1 MNKFEKKFGKYA
13 IQNISLILILCYV
26 VGYVIS
32 LINGNFLSYLTLNPY
47 EILFHGQIW
56 RLVTWIIIPPGT
68 LDPFTIIMLLFYYNI
83 GTTLERTWG
92 TYRYNVYLLMGMLFT
107 VLGRPPGTL
116 DPFTI
121 IMLLFYY
128 NIGTTL
134 ERTWGTYRYNVYLL
148 MGMLF
153 TVLGSFACM
162 GINFLSGASGA
173 EVAFLSAIGANFF
186 STYYI
191 NMSIFL
197 AFAATFPNVQVLLMF
212 VIPIKVKWMGIV
224 YIVLMAWEFLMTG
237 NMYARMAIGASLLNV
252 AIFFFTSKNR
262 MHLSPKQIK
271 RRSEFKQQVKQS
283 AKKTGHRC
291 AVCGRT
297 EEDDPTLEFRYCSKC
312 EGNYEYC
319 QYHLFTHEHV
329 RKK

>member
-1 MNKFEKKFGKYA
+1 MLKYSRTDSASVEHYIMEERHSMNKFEKKFGKYA

-56 RLVTWIIIPPGT
+56 RLVTWIII
-68 LDPFTIIMLLFYYNI
+68 
-83 GTTLERTWG
+83 
-92 TYRYNVYLLMGMLFT
+92 
-107 VLGRPPGTL
+107 PPGTL

-224 YIVLMAWEFLMTG
+224 YIVLMTWEFLVTG